1 MVQKMTIG
9 KLKIPSIVVLLTIG
23 CIGFLA
29 GVLTISLWQENWLL
43 RNNIMEKDFVETIQ
57 SLSVDKRA
65 LFFLC
70 LGKRLRAFFLLF
82 LLSFS
87 SVNVFCVLSY
97 FWFCGFSIGS
107 ILELLIIR
115 YGIQGVFLYLSFI
128 VPQGVFYVLSTLVLG
143 CWCLNGENG
152 IKGQRNRKIQKICH
166 GKKKKLLLLSLLMIF
181 LGAYLE
187 SNINKKFFLMF
198 FDV

>member
-1 MVQKMTIG
+1 MTIG
-9 KLKIPSIVVLLTIG
+9 KFKISSIAVVLIAT
-23 CIGFLA
+23 CIGFFT
-29 GVLTISLWQENWLL
+29 GIFTISLWQENWLFQ
-43 RNNIMEKDFVETIQ
+43 NNIMEQDFVEMIK

-87 SVNVFCVLSY
+87 SINVFSVLSY
-97 FWFCGFSIGS
+97 FGFCGYSVGS

-115 YGIQGVFLYLSFI
+115 YGYQGILIYFSFI
-128 VPQGVFYVLSTLVLG
+128 LPQGVFYILSALILG
-143 CWCLNGENG
+143 CWCLNNENNL
-152 IKGQRNRKIQKICH
+152 KGQRNRKIQKLCQN
-166 GKKKKLLLLSLLMIF
+166 KKKRLLLLSLIMIF
-181 LGAYLE
+181 IGAYLE
-187 SNINKKFFLMF
+187 SNINKKIFLMF